1 MDYSFFIW
9 STATFIEARVREPIE
24 YTDLEKSVGF
34 SYRHI
39 RETFRET
46 TGITLSRYILLRRL
60 SNAAFDIVHTQKSLT
75 DIAADY
81 MFESYDAFTRAF
93 KRHMDIPPSQLRRN
107 SCKLRV
113 GRKRILIGMYG
124 PMLLKQDGTA
134 TTGEALAG
142 LAGKQPNITEVD
154 RSMNSMEKTKDSCI
168 LYGVPKVAYSF
179 EECTPF
185 CAAMK
190 ACLNYMGQQ
199 VDYAYIMAITGA
211 AFRLRWNIA
220 YWDGGNVDIMNI
232 YEDQYEAFRR
242 AFAAA
247 GRSYR
252 LLKREDS
259 SKEEFISFLKAEL
272 DEGRPV
278 IAFGIIGPPE
288 ACLLTG
294 YRDQGNVLLG
304 WNCFQENQE
313 FAKNVTQEESGYFA
327 TDGWWENECTVA
339 LISVGERREP
349 LASHKEIL
357 ENAIHILMKEE
368 ICYYDQEKKLVA
380 EYAGGPLAYD
390 MWASRVGDD
399 SEFPKGAILPILYE
413 RLVCQND
420 AEVMLGEGR
429 YYAAA
434 YLEQIAKDMASGGQA
449 SELEKECRLAARYF
463 RGAAELGPRM
473 SQIIGGFIQNEEN
486 TRNFARP
493 EVRRELVGLILKAKE
508 QEAKACQVLQELVQK
523 L

>member
-1 MDYSFFIW
+1 MDYSRLIW
-9 STATFIEARVREPIE
+9 STATFIETRVKDTIDYSEMER
-24 YTDLEKSVGF
+24 SVGF

-39 RETFRET
+39 RETFRES

-60 SNAAFDIVHTQKSLT
+60 ANSAFEIAHTDKNLT

-81 MFESYDAFTRAF
+81 MFESYDVFTRAF
-93 KRHMDIPPSQLRRN
+93 KRHMDILPSHLRRTPC
-107 SCKLRV
+107 SVRV
-113 GRKRILIGMYG
+113 GRRRILIGMYG
-124 PMLLKQDGTA
+124 PMLLKQGDTI
-134 TTGEALAG
+134 TTNQAPVREADRQRNLS
-142 LAGKQPNITEVD
+142 EVD
-154 RSMNSMEKTKDSCI
+154 YPMNNNFKTKDSCI

-199 VDYAYIMAITGA
+199 IDYAYVMAITGA
-211 AFRLRWNIA
+211 AFRLRWNVE

-232 YEDQYEAFRR
+232 YEDRFEAFRR

-259 SKEEFISFLKAEL
+259 NKEEFIRFIKNEL
-272 DEGRPV
+272 EEGRPV

-288 ACLLTG
+288 ACLITG
-294 YRDQGNVLLG
+294 YRENGDQLLG

-313 FAKNVTQEESGYFA
+313 FAKNVTQDESGYFV

-339 LISVGERREP
+339 LIAVGERQEA

-357 ENAIHILMKEE
+357 TNALQILTKEQVMFYDPENKSTT
-368 ICYYDQEKKLVA
+368 
-380 EYAGGPLAYD
+380 EYAGGQRAYEC
-390 MWASRVGDD
+390 WARKIGDD
-399 SEFPKGAILPILYE
+399 KEFPGGAILPILYE

-420 AEVMLGEGR
+420 AVVMLSEGR
-429 YYAAA
+429 FYAAT
-434 YLEQIAKDMASGGQA
+434 YLEQVAREEPQV
-449 SELEKECRLAARYF
+449 EKECKSAAEYLR
-463 RGAAELGPRM
+463 RAAELGLKM
-473 SQIIGGFIQNEEN
+473 GEVVGGFIQDEE
-486 TRNFARP
+486 RIQHFAKP
-493 EVRRELVGLILKAKE
+493 EIRKELVTLIHKA
-508 QEAKACQVLQELVQK
+508 QGFEAEAVKVIEEIVKK